1 MGFQPILPMSGYVG
15 WRFLERTIERQQ
27 ETHDRNP
34 QIRKD
39 LDYFAA
45 KIGDVR
51 TAEDLVSDY
60 RLLKVA
66 LGAFGLD
73 EAIDG
78 KALIRKVLTDGSS
91 SKDALANRLSDK
103 RWLALAKAF
112 EFDATDG
119 AQTTTAGFADRISQQ
134 YRTRSFETAIGDLD
148 GSIGTA
154 LAFDREVSA
163 LAAQTS
169 SDAAK
174 WYGILGS
181 TSMRAVFDGAFGLP
195 TSFASLD
202 LDRQLEVYKAKSE
215 AMFGDSSPSRFADAE
230 VRDKLIKTYL
240 IRTETEASGGYSPG
254 RIALALLQG

>member
-27 ETHDRNP
+27 ETHDKSP

-45 KIGDVR
+45 KIGNVR

-66 LGAFGLD
+66 LGAFGLE

-91 SKDALANRLSDK
+91 NKEALANRLSDK

-112 EFDATDG
+112 GFDSAEG
-119 AQTTTAGFADRISQQ
+119 AQTTAAGFADRLSAQ
-134 YRTRSFETAIGDLD
+134 YRTRSFETAIGELD
-148 GSIGTA
+148 GNMGLA
-154 LAFDREVSA
+154 LGFDREVTA
-163 LAAQTS
+163 LAAQNS
-169 SDAAK
+169 SDVAK

-195 TSFASLD
+195 KSFASLD
-202 LDRQLEVYKAKSE
+202 LDRQLEVYREKSE
-215 AMFGDSSPSRFADAE
+215 AMFGDSSPSQFADPH
-230 VRDKLIKTYL
+230 VRDKLIKTFL
-240 IRTETEASGGYSPG
+240 IRAETEASGGYSPG
-254 RIALALLQG
+254 RIALTLLRG